1 MIPLRAKPRT
11 NFNFS
16 PFLLFDDPRTVHE
29 CQTFSGLS
37 LLLFTTPCTFLLPP
51 SRNRFPLSLSRHFFF
66 PLLLQTAEVERF
78 ADHRAGSTPSAE
90 LKTTTSFHFLFVC
103 VCFDVII
110 LADIPAKVS
119 ITRPIE
125 SYHHSP
131 PSATHSSAF
140 LSTRG
145 GFLSSNFPL
154 GSRGREQR
162 SKGIQRVAGEKKE
175 KEEEEEERKV
185 AYNLE
190 TRASQRWAQVSRG

>member
-1 MIPLRAKPRT
+1 MIREPCTNAKPFRGCP
-11 NFNFS
+11 S
-16 PFLLFDDPRTVHE
+16 SFLLLPVH
-29 CQTFSGLS
+29 FSSLHLEIASHSLS
-37 LLLFTTPCTFLLPP
+37 LVIF
-51 SRNRFPLSLSRHFFF
+51 SFFF